1 MYQLKFNNKNSLSCS
16 SITDIQSTEGNKIVF
31 TFQADYMDVRTL
43 FTDKYALA
51 TIEVYEDEAL
61 VRIIAG
67 YTRLDSLTIS
77 PNTNGE
83 DTIQV
88 TVLEGDIADKVT
100 ALEEKT
106 KQLDKQLNPQLTI
119 DAMELDEFKVY
130 RQEENKKALA
140 TFLQEHPILYIDGKY
155 YGVTEEDQ
163 NELSLNFMQYEL
175 AVKAGLDATLEWHAV
190 HEKCT
195 TWTVEELTALSLQ
208 IKTFVYPYLRK
219 MQDIKEEIYSCTSKE
234 ELLDI
239 MIAYEL
245 MDESP
250 VTEEDES
257 ETEKDTNEDTNTSAD
272 KANS

>member
-1 MYQLKFNNKNSLSCS
+1 MYQLKFNNKNLLDCS

-31 TFQADYMDVRTL
+31 TLQADYMTVRTL

-51 TIEVYEDEAL
+51 TIEVYEGEAL
-61 VRIIAG
+61 VRIITD

-106 KQLDKQLNPQLTI
+106 KQLDKQLNPELTI
-119 DAMELDEFKVY
+119 DAMELDELKAY
-130 RQEENKKALA
+130 RQDENKKALA
-140 TFLQEHPILYIDGKY
+140 TFLQEHPIQYLDGKY

-175 AVKAGLDATLEWHAV
+175 AIKAGLDATLEWHAV

-195 TWTVEELTALSLQ
+195 AWTVEELTALSLQ
-208 IKTFVYPYLRK
+208 IKAFVYPYLRQ
-219 MQDIKEEIYSCTSKE
+219 MQDIKEQIYACASKE

-239 MIAYEL
+239 VIAYTL
-245 MDESP
+245 MDKSP
-250 VTEEDES
+250 SIEEDEND
-257 ETEKDTNEDTNTSAD
+257 TEKETGEENASANE
-272 KANS
+272 ANS

>member
-1 MYQLKFNNKNSLSCS
+1 MYQLKFNNKNLLDCS
-16 SITDIQSTEGNKIVF
+16 SVTDIQSTEGNKIVF
-31 TFQADYMDVRTL
+31 TLQADYMDVRTL

-88 TVLEGDIADKVT
+88 IVLEGDIADKVT

-119 DAMELDEFKVY
+119 DAMELEELKAY

-140 TFLQEHPILYIDGKY
+140 TFLQEHPIQYPDGKY

-175 AVKAGLDATLEWHAV
+175 AIKAGLDATLEWHAV

-195 TWTVEELTALSLQ
+195 AWTVEDLTALSIQ

-219 MQDIKEEIYSCTSKE
+219 MQDIKEKIYACTTKE
-234 ELLDI
+234 EVLSI
-239 MIAYEL
+239 SIAYKL
-245 MDESP
+245 LDESP
-250 VTEEDES
+250 STEEDENG
-257 ETEKDTNEDTNTSAD
+257 TEKETAENTNISAD
-272 KANS
+272 EANS

>member
-1 MYQLKFNNKNSLSCS
+1 MYQLKFNNKNLLDCS

-31 TFQADYMDVRTL
+31 TLQADYMTVRTL
-43 FTDKYALA
+43 FMDKYALA
-51 TIEVYEDEAL
+51 TIEVYEGEAL
-61 VRIIAG
+61 VRIITD

-88 TVLEGDIADKVT
+88 TMLEGNISDKVT

-106 KQLDKQLNPQLTI
+106 KQLDKQLNPELTI
-119 DAMELDEFKVY
+119 DAMELDEFKAY

-140 TFLQEHPILYIDGKY
+140 TFLQEHPIQYLDGKY

-175 AVKAGLDATLEWHAV
+175 AIKAGLDATLEWHAV

-195 TWTVEELTALSLQ
+195 AWTVEELTALSLQ
-208 IKTFVYPYLRK
+208 IKAFVYQYLRQ
-219 MQDIKEEIYSCTSKE
+219 MQDIKEQIYACASKE

-239 MIAYEL
+239 VIAYTL
-245 MDESP
+245 I
-250 VTEEDES
+250 EEDEND
-257 ETEKDTNEDTNTSAD
+257 TEKETGEENASANE
-272 KANS
+272 ANS